1 MLQGVARSFAL
12 TIAQLPDALRNA
24 GSNLYLLCRIA
35 DTIEDEPA
43 LSATRKEA
51 FSARWVE
58 VVEGRAEAAP
68 FARELGACL
77 PSAATDAERCLVA
90 AAARVVDITRGLRS
104 PQRRA
109 LERCVRIM
117 TRGMVDFQHRASP
130 HGLQDVSQLD
140 RYCYHVAGVVGET
153 LTDLFCDYSTEI
165 EGRREELLPLS
176 VSFGQGLQMINVLK
190 DIWED
195 RRRGACWLPQD
206 VFRAAGVD
214 DLCTLSPGNAEPGF
228 FAGLTELVAITHR
241 HLANALRYI
250 LILPARETA
259 IRRSCLWP
267 LGLAVLT
274 LRRIHA
280 TPAFTNGRQVQ
291 VSRGG
296 MWAVASVT
304 SVLARSNPSLTAC
317 GKSRR
322 FWLDQIGRVSYT

>member
-1 MLQGVARSFAL
+1 MLRGVARSFAL
-12 TIAQLPDALRNA
+12 TIAQLPDALRDA

-35 DTIEDEPA
+35 DTIEDEPTM
-43 LSATRKEA
+43 SPSRKEA

-58 VVEGRAEAAP
+58 VVEGRAEADP

-77 PSAATDAERCLVA
+77 SSSATGPERRLVA

-104 PQRRA
+104 PQQRA

-117 TRGMVDFQHRASP
+117 TRGMVAFQHGATP
-130 HGLQDVSQLD
+130 HGLRDMSRLN

-153 LTDLFCDYSTEI
+153 LTELFCDYSDEI

-176 VSFGQGLQMINVLK
+176 VSFGQGLQMTNVLK

-195 RRRGACWLPQD
+195 QRRGVCWLPRD
-206 VFRAAGVD
+206 VFRDAGID
-214 DLCTLSPGNAEPGF
+214 DLRTLSPGGADPRF
-228 FAGLTELVAITHR
+228 VTGLTRLLAITHQ

-280 TPAFTNGRQVQ
+280 TPGFRNGRQVK
-291 VSRGG
+291 VPRRSV
-296 MWAVASVT
+296 WAVAAAT
-304 SVLARSNPSLTAC
+304 GMLARSNPALDALFHGLTRGLPRTAEA
-317 GKSRR
+317 
-322 FWLDQIGRVSYT
+322 

>member
-250 LILPARETA
+250 LHPSRP
-259 IRRSCLWP
+259 RDRDP
-267 LGLAVLT
+267 PV
-274 LRRIHA
+274 
-280 TPAFTNGRQVQ
+280 
-291 VSRGG
+291 VS
-296 MWAVASVT
+296 VASG
-304 SVLARSNPSLTAC
+304 ARRAHAETHPCNSGVHERAPSPGIARRHVGGGLRHQRA
-317 GKSRR
+317 GALQSFPDSLWQKSESPETGVGGE
-322 FWLDQIGRVSYT
+322 WP